1 MSPGARTSG
10 NDETRGIETT
20 DVETPTGP
28 ARLHHHRATA
38 PEHGTVVLGHG
49 AGGGIGAVDLV
60 ALAEALPAAG
70 WGVVL
75 VEMPWRVA
83 GKRMAPPP
91 RRLDEGWLPVLEAV
105 TASSGGRLVVGGRS
119 AGARVACR
127 TAAQVG
133 AHAVLALS
141 FPLVPPGKGPEKSR
155 IGELATPDEHGLPV
169 LVVQGATDPF
179 GSPEAV
185 QTAVTEIGA
194 TGVTVAAVPGAHSFR
209 GAQDALV
216 EATLAFVG
224 EVGRGGG

>member
-1 MSPGARTSG
+1 M
-10 NDETRGIETT
+10 
-20 DVETPTGP
+20 
-28 ARLHHHRATA
+28 
-38 PEHGTVVLGHG
+38 LGHG

-83 GKRMAPPP
+83 GKKMAPPP

-105 TASSGGRLVVGGRS
+105 TASSSGRLVVGGRS

-133 AHAVLALS
+133 ADAVLSLS

-155 IGELATPDEHGLPV
+155 IGELATPGGHGLPV

-179 GSPEAV
+179 GSPGAV

-216 EATLAFVG
+216 EATLAFLG